1 MIYLDA
7 SALAKLILD
16 ENESPALRRF
26 LSDHSTLITST
37 ITRVELTRAIRR
49 AAPSQLS
56 AAHRRMDSLVFL
68 HLTESLLDS
77 AGMVG
82 AVALRTL
89 DAIHLASALTV
100 RSELDALVAY
110 DKRLLDAASALGLP
124 TACPT

>member
-1 MIYLDA
+1 
-7 SALAKLILD
+7 
-16 ENESPALRRF
+16 
-26 LSDHSTLITST
+26 
-37 ITRVELTRAIRR
+37 
-49 AAPSQLS
+49 
-56 AAHRRMDSLVFL
+56 
-68 HLTESLLDS
+68 
-77 AGMVG
+77 MVG

>member
-1 MIYLDA
+1 LIYLDA

>member
-1 MIYLDA
+1 MIYLDT

-26 LSDHSTLITST
+26 LRGHSTLITSA